1 MGGEVVPMVRAAI
14 YARVSTRDKDQDP
27 ETQLLPLREF
37 VRAQGWAV
45 AGEFVDIASATDM
58 SRRAGWAELV
68 RLASRRAV
76 DVVLVWK
83 LDRAFRSVLDATS
96 TLQRLRGWQVA
107 LRSLTEEYVDTTTA
121 AGELVFHILAAVA
134 QMERSQETGEDPRQA
149 QEKRGLSGRPRSPC
163 QSGLLTAAGGA
174 GKTFLFCPGI
184 TNPAGQASVGR
195 RPSAPSA
202 IGPIQ
207 E

>member
-1 MGGEVVPMVRAAI
+1 MVNAAI

-37 VRAQGWAV
+37 ARAHGLNV
-45 AGEFVDIASATDM
+45 VGEFVDIASATDM
-58 SRRAGWAELV
+58 TRRAGWAEMV

-96 TLQRLRGWQVA
+96 TLQRLRGWKVG

-134 QMERSQETGEDPRQA
+134 QMERSNISERTKAGLERA
-149 QEKRGLSGRPRSPC
+149 RRRGKTLGRPRKN
-163 QSGLLTAAGGA
+163 GGSA
-174 GKTFLFCPGI
+174 KAPGVL
-184 TNPAGQASVGR
+184 ASQAL
-195 RPSAPSA
+195 
-202 IGPIQ
+202 
-207 E
+207 